1 MTTPLNQSQITQLLG
16 TTTLTNSSGST
27 GSSSTNGGGFFEA
40 LAQAWGKA
48 LDDAGQQ
55 LSNESQ
61 NLNVDGQDTM
71 SNITQLT
78 ADSTRMSFLANSS
91 HTSISD
97 AGDAMKAVAQ
107 K

>member
-1 MTTPLNQSQITQLLG
+1 MTTQLNQAQITQLLG
-16 TTTLTNSSGST
+16 TTTFTNNA
-27 GSSSTNGGGFFEA
+27 SSTNSGSSTGGGFFEA

-48 LDDAGQQ
+48 LDEAGQQ

>member
-1 MTTPLNQSQITQLLG
+1 MTTPLNQSTINQLLA
-16 TTTLTNSSGST
+16 TTTLTNNSGST
-27 GSSSTNGGGFFEA
+27 GSSTNGGGFFEA

-48 LDDAGQQ
+48 LDEAGQQ